1 MTNKERET
9 GSTKIG
15 VVGVGRVGATFAYTL
30 LLRGVVGEI
39 VLVDLNKDRAQ
50 GEAMDLSHAAPLTYP
65 ERIRAGGYEDLSGAR
80 IVMIA
85 AGASQREGKS
95 RLDLLKR
102 NIEVFRSV
110 VPKVVKHSPQAILL
124 VATNPVDLL
133 SYAAWKLSGLPAER
147 VIGSGTVLD
156 TARFRHLLGDRLD
169 VDPRNIHG
177 YIIGEHGDSEV
188 AAWSRTTVAG
198 IPLNEYCTRCGCGF
212 PEEERNR
219 LFEQTKNAAYEIIS
233 RKGSTYYAVA
243 AALARIV
250 EAILHDQ
257 RSILSVSTRV
267 PEAIGLGELYL
278 SLPAIIGSSGVE
290 RVLSLPLSKGEDHAL
305 HRSADVLRGILE
317 GLQL

>member
-1 MTNKERET
+1 MMEKKQQP

-30 LLRGVVGEI
+30 LLRGLVGEI
-39 VLVDLNKDRAQ
+39 VLVDLDHDRAQ
-50 GEAMDLSHAAPLTYP
+50 GEAMDLSHAAPLSFP
-65 ERIRAGGYEDLSGAR
+65 ERIRSGDYGDLAGAR

-85 AGASQREGKS
+85 AGASQKSGES

-102 NIEVFRSV
+102 NIKVFRSV
-110 VPKVVKHSPQAILL
+110 VPKVVAASPEAILL

-133 SYAAWKLSGLPAER
+133 SYAAWKLSGLPTER

-156 TARFRHLLGDRLD
+156 TARFRHLLGDRLG

-198 IPLNEYCTRCGCGF
+198 IPLDEYCTRCGCGF
-212 PEEERNR
+212 PEDERR
-219 LFEQTKNAAYEIIS
+219 ELFEQTRNAAYEIIS

-267 PEAIGLGELYL
+267 PESDGLGDLYL
-278 SLPAIIGSSGVE
+278 SLPAVIGSAGVE
-290 RVLSLPLSKGEDHAL
+290 RVLSLPLSKEEDGAFR
-305 HRSADVLRGILE
+305 RSAQVLRENLE
-317 GLQL
+317 TLAL

>member
-1 MTNKERET
+1 MTNKEWKT

-65 ERIRAGGYEDLSGAR
+65 ERIRAGDYEDLSDAR

-85 AGASQREGKS
+85 AGASQQEGES

-110 VPKVVKHSPQAILL
+110 VPKVVKNSPQAILL

-156 TARFRHLLGDRLD
+156 TARFRHLLGDRLG

-198 IPLNEYCTRCGCGF
+198 IPLQEYCTRCGCGF
-212 PEEERNR
+212 PDDERQD
-219 LFEQTKNAAYEIIS
+219 LFERTKNAAYEIIS

-243 AALARIV
+243 AALGRIV

-278 SLPAIIGSSGVE
+278 SLPAVIGSSGVE
-290 RVLSLPLSKGEDHAL
+290 RVLSLPLSKGEDNAL

-317 GLQL
+317 GLRL